1 MNENVTPEAE
11 CRGILRARIAP
22 VARPP
27 CLTRYISAAKHPGN
41 PRSRGGTACGHTIPQ
56 RIARGLE
63 MTDAGSVRVER
74 TGDPTAGGL
83 SQTIEFHDVAVV
95 RDGRAALDGIG
106 LSLREA
112 RIGIVGLNGSGKST
126 LLKSIIGL
134 VAPTTGTISV
144 DGRDSL
150 RDARAVRA
158 DTGFLFQNPDNQI
171 VFPIVAEDLA
181 FGLKNH
187 GFSKAETA
195 ERVTQALDR
204 LGIARLSRRR
214 IHELSGGEKQLV
226 ALAGVLA
233 VAPKTVLFDEP
244 TSQLD
249 LKNRNRFRDTLA
261 GLPEQAIVVAHDLD
275 LLADFD
281 RVLVIEAGR
290 VVHDGAAAD
299 ALDVYRARC
308 R

>member
-1 MNENVTPEAE
+1 MS
-11 CRGILRARIAP
+11 
-22 VARPP
+22 
-27 CLTRYISAAKHPGN
+27 LTLGE
-41 PRSRGGTACGHTIPQ
+41 PR
-56 RIARGLE
+56 
-63 MTDAGSVRVER
+63 V
-74 TGDPTAGGL
+74 
-83 SQTIEFHDVAVV
+83 
-95 RDGRAALDGIG
+95 
-106 LSLREA
+106 
-112 RIGIVGLNGSGKST
+112 GIVGLNGSGKST

-134 VAPTTGTISV
+134 VAPTSGAIGV
-144 DGRDSL
+144 DGRDSVKE
-150 RDARAVRA
+150 ARAIRA

-195 ERVTQALDR
+195 ERVAGALER
-204 LGIARLSRRR
+204 LGIAGLARRR

-233 VAPKTVLFDEP
+233 MGPKTVLFDEP

-249 LKNRNRFRDTLA
+249 LKNRNRLRDLLA
-261 GLPEQAIVVAHDLD
+261 ALPEQAIVVAHDLE

-281 RVLVIEAGR
+281 RVVVIEAGR
-290 VVHDGAAAD
+290 IVHDGAAAE
-299 ALDVYRARC
+299 ALAFYRERC